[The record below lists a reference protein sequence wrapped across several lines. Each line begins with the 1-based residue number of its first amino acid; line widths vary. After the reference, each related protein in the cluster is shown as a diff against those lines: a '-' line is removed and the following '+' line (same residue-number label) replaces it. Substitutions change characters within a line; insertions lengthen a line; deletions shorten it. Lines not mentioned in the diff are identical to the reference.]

1 MLKVKGEMPSI
12 TNLPTTAAFNAKIN
26 EVNGKMHNITNI
38 ASTTALSAIENKIPN
53 VSNLVKKADYNTKI
67 NDIEKK
73 ITDHDHDKYITIPE
87 FNKLTAERFAAR
99 LAQANKSDIANFIE
113 KTDSDNKLKS
123 LNKKVT
129 SNKSKHLLAKNE
141 FKKLQTFDSNLFI
154 SQSYFF

>member
-1 MLKVKGEMPSI
+1 MRWKDKYLVLCTK
-12 TNLPTTAAFNAKIN
+12 LQLAALNAKIN
-26 EVNGKMHNITNI
+26 EVKG
-38 ASTTALSAIENKIPN
+38 KIPN
-53 VSNLVKKADYNTKI
+53 ATNLASPTALTVVENELPKVSKLVKKTDYNTKI
-67 NDIEKK
+67 NEIKKK
-73 ITDHDHDKYITIPE
+73 IIDHDHDKYITIPE

-113 KTDSDNKLKS
+113 KTDFDNKLKS
-123 LNKKVT
+123 SNKKVT